1 MMNKLLFIIFSL
13 SSLTALSQGNF
24 MALWNY
30 NSITGSPANPVS
42 DQGVGTSS
50 IVGSFV
56 VAAAATGMDPLINN
70 GCGSQ
75 NGTNPGAW
83 AFTAT
88 PGLTNES
95 SGVQYNASTL
105 GFQNVLFTWDMR
117 FSNTAANT
125 VRLQYTIDG
134 STWTNFTMTSNNTN
148 FCNGVLDNGRF
159 QNNGVGDQYR
169 RISVSFTGISGV
181 ANNANFAV
189 RILAAHYQSTGEFR
203 QTSTPTSIATAGT
216 WRFDNVS
223 FQGRTDVSIPSASN
237 FFAVNENA
245 GVVNIPIQVTNANA
259 AEVNL
264 NFGFSV
270 YSNAA
275 ENNDFSWTNTMTIP
289 ANTNGTFNLPLT
301 IVDDILAEKA
311 ERIIVKILS
320 SSNANVSTTNNYS
333 IIFIKDNDYVAP
345 VATNELNLELLSS
358 FSNGAAGTNSAEI
371 VAFDPTTDRLYIANS
386 IGQKLDIVNFSNPSV
401 PVLVTSISMLPYGGI
416 NSIVARN
423 GIVAAAI
430 ENSNP
435 QLNGSVVFFDP
446 NGIFLKQVTV
456 GAMPDMICFNN
467 DYTKVLTANEGEPNS
482 TYSLDPEG
490 SVSIIDISSGIPTL
504 SQANVITLTLSAFNG
519 QETAL
524 RAQGIRIF
532 SSSASVAQDLEP
544 EYIAISSDNS
554 KAYVTLQEN
563 NALLTINLTNN
574 IIQSLTPLGY
584 SNYGTGS
591 NNALDASDQSG
602 MVLITGDLPIK
613 GAYMPDAIAF
623 KQINNQ
629 GYLFTANEGD
639 SREFGTVIDA
649 NRISSSTFANLDPV
663 AFPDANILK
672 NNKFLGRL
680 SALKYSGDSDGDGD
694 YDELHVMSGRSFSIW
709 NATNGTLVFD
719 SKDLIEQIIANHPT
733 FSSMFNV
740 SNSIG
745 TPSLKNRS
753 DDKGPE
759 VEGITVK
766 QWNGHTYVFAAL
778 ERIGGVMVFNVDN
791 PQNPVY
797 VGYAN
802 NRSAANPNGPDLGAE
817 GIVVIDA
824 VDSPNGQALV
834 LLANEV
840 SSTLSIYQLNTCA
853 IASGATIASST
864 TTICAGQAASLTIN
878 AIPNCNYQ
886 WLLNGTP
893 IAGQTSA
900 SISATTAGVYKVAV
914 QNNTLGCVD
923 TSAQISLIVN
933 PVPSSVVGIS
943 GPTSICPGQSVM
955 LTAPTANSYLWSNG
969 ATTQSIV
976 VSTAGNYTLTTTSTG
991 CSSTS
996 SPVSVIVKPLPNVN
1010 VLPSGP
1016 LTFCQGSSVTLT
1028 APTASSYLWSNGQTT
1043 QQVVLTSSAAVSL
1056 TSTLNGCSASSSS
1069 YNVVVNPLP
1078 LVNAGSDITICAG
1091 PSVTIAITGN
1101 ATVYNWNTGFQ
1112 GTSLVIPTQGFSGTS
1127 TYTITGINTTT
1138 NCQAQDQVILT
1149 VLATP
1154 TVNAGM
1160 NLTVCEG
1167 IPVTLNGTSNAQI
1180 LMWNNGLAPGQSF
1193 LPNLGLN
1200 TMTLT
1205 ATSANSCTNSAS
1217 IQINVLPK
1225 PLINASS
1232 DIQVCANQI
1241 PVQLI
1246 TSSNANL
1253 NYFLGFNT
1261 SNISVNNQGSYVAV
1275 ATNTATGCSA
1285 YDTIDVQVLPL
1296 PVVILASQINVC
1308 ENELPYSI
1316 NLGNSNLYPFFE
1328 WSDGSVLPYFIG
1340 NQQGNISVQVTDTFG
1355 CSSLFST
1362 TVSFFA
1368 APVVSLGDDIEICEN
1383 ELPFTL
1389 NATGNAQ
1396 NLLWSNGSVNPST
1409 VINVGG
1415 TYSITAS
1422 NNNGCVA
1429 TDEVIVIVNPCL
1441 NVADLDLNLEVFP
1454 NPSTGIIQV
1463 NSSNK
1468 LEAIKIISLEGKIL
1482 DIVYPFSESAEISL
1496 FDYANGVYV
1505 LHLIGEQ
1512 FEFRKTIVKQ

>member
-1 MMNKLLFIIFSL
+1 MNKLLLLIMLL
-13 SSLTALSQGNF
+13 SSLKAISQANF

-30 NSITGSPANPVS
+30 NSITGSPVNPIA

-50 IVGSFV
+50 VVGSFV

-95 SGVQYNASTL
+95 SGVQYNVSTL
-105 GFQNVLFTWDMR
+105 GFQNVLLTWDMR

-134 STWTNFTMTSNNTN
+134 STWTNFTMTSTNTI

-169 RISVSFTGISGV
+169 RISVSFTGITGV

-203 QTSTPTSIATAGT
+203 QTSTPTNIATAGT

-259 AEVNL
+259 AEINL
-264 NFGFSV
+264 NLGFSV
-270 YSNAA
+270 YSNAT

-311 ERIIVKILS
+311 ERIVVKILS
-320 SSNANVSTTNNYS
+320 SSNANISTTNNYS

-345 VATNELNLELLSS
+345 VATNELNLQLLSS
-358 FSNGAAGTNSAEI
+358 YSNGAAGTNSAEI
-371 VAFDPTTDRLYIANS
+371 VAFDPSTDRLYIANS
-386 IGQKLDIVNFSNPSV
+386 IAGKLDIVNFSNPST
-401 PVLVTSISMLPYGGI
+401 PVLINSISMAPYGGI

-435 QLNGSVVFFDP
+435 QLNGSVVFFDA
-446 NGIFLKQVTV
+446 NGIFQKQVTV

-467 DYTKVLTANEGEPNS
+467 DFTKVLTANEGEPNS

-504 SQANVITLTLSAFNG
+504 SQANVITLPLTAYNG

-574 IIQSLTPLGY
+574 TIQSLTPLGY
-584 SNYGTGS
+584 SNYGAGS

-623 KQINNQ
+623 QQINNQ

-709 NATNGTLVFD
+709 NATTGSLVFD
-719 SKDLIEQIIANHPT
+719 SKDLIEQIVANHPT
-733 FSSMFNV
+733 FGPMFNA
-740 SNSIG
+740 SNTVG
-745 TPSLKNRS
+745 APALKNRS

-778 ERIGGVMVFNVDN
+778 ERIGGVMIFNVDN
-791 PQNPVY
+791 PQNPTY

-802 NRSAANPNGPDLGAE
+802 NRSLTNINGPDLGSE
-817 GIVVIDA
+817 GIIVIDA

-840 SSTLSIYQLNTCA
+840 SSTLSVYQLNTCA
-853 IASGATIASST
+853 VASGASIVNNSSVL
-864 TTICAGQAASLTIN
+864 CAGQTTTMSITPQ
-878 AIPNCNYQ
+878 PNCNYQ
-886 WLLNGTP
+886 WLLNGLP
-893 IAGQTSA
+893 ISGQTSA
-900 SISATTAGVYKVAV
+900 NLTASAAGVYRVFV
-914 QNNTLGCVD
+914 QNNSLGCAD
-923 TSAQISLIVN
+923 TSLQVAITVN
-933 PVPSSVVGIS
+933 PIPSSVVSIS
-943 GPTSICPGQSVM
+943 GPTSICPGQTVT
-955 LTAPTANSYLWSNG
+955 LTAPTANAYLWSSG
-969 ATTQSIV
+969 QTTQSIT
-976 VSTAGNYTLTTTSTG
+976 VSTAGNYTLTTTATG

-996 SPVSVIVKPLPNVN
+996 APVAIIVKPLPNVTATS
-1010 VLPSGP
+1010 SGP
-1016 LTFCQGSSVTLT
+1016 LTICQGASVTLT
-1028 APTASSYLWSNGQTT
+1028 APAASSYLWSSGQTT
-1043 QQVVLTSSAAVSL
+1043 QQVVLTSSAAISL
-1056 TSTLNGCSASSSS
+1056 TSTLNGCSATSST

-1078 LVNAGSDITICAG
+1078 LVNAGPDIIVCAG
-1091 PSVTIAITGN
+1091 PSVTISITGN
-1101 ATVYNWNTGFQ
+1101 ATVYNWNSGFQ
-1112 GTSLVIPTQGFSGTS
+1112 GSSIVIPTQGFTGSN
-1127 TYTITGINTTT
+1127 TYTITGINTAT
-1138 NCQAQDQVILT
+1138 NCQVQDQVTVT
-1149 VLATP
+1149 VLALP
-1154 TVNAGM
+1154 TVNAGS
-1160 NLTVCEG
+1160 NVTTCQGV
-1167 IPVTLNGTSNAQI
+1167 PVTLNGSSNAAN
-1180 LMWNNGLAPGQSF
+1180 LVWSNGMAPGQSLL
-1193 LPNLGLN
+1193 LPVGLN
-1200 TMTLT
+1200 TLTLT
-1205 ATSANSCTNSAS
+1205 ATAANTCTNSAS
-1217 IQINVLPK
+1217 IQVNVLPA
-1225 PLINASS
+1225 PIVNAGP
-1232 DIQVCANQI
+1232 DQVVCADAI
-1241 PVQLI
+1241 PIQLNA
-1246 TSSNANL
+1246 TANVNLVYFQGLNSASVSVSNAGS
-1253 NYFLGFNT
+1253 YIAIAT
-1261 SNISVNNQGSYVAV
+1261 NNQS
-1275 ATNTATGCSA
+1275 GCSA
-1285 YDTIDVQVLPL
+1285 TDTVQVEVLALPIVGL
-1296 PVVILASQINVC
+1296 ESQYSFC
-1308 ENELPYSI
+1308 ENELPYSFSI
-1316 NLGNSNLYPFFE
+1316 SSSNLYPFFA
-1328 WSDGSVLPYFIG
+1328 WSDGTTLPYFVG
-1340 NQQGNISVQVTDTFG
+1340 SQAGPLSVSVTDSAGCSATFNTTITLAPAPTISLGEDLILCPDQFPYVLNASGSAQDLLWSTGSINPSTEILTSGLYSIEATNQFG
-1355 CSSLFST
+1355 CSSSDEILVTLSSCASVVELFN
-1362 TVSFFA
+1362 A
-1368 APVVSLGDDIEICEN
+1368 IEI
-1383 ELPFTL
+1383 
-1389 NATGNAQ
+1389 
-1396 NLLWSNGSVNPST
+1396 
-1409 VINVGG
+1409 
-1415 TYSITAS
+1415 Y
-1422 NNNGCVA
+1422 
-1429 TDEVIVIVNPCL
+1429 
-1441 NVADLDLNLEVFP
+1441 P
-1454 NPSTGIIQV
+1454 NPTNDFIQIISSEQLRFMRLYSAEGKIVFEQSTSG
-1463 NSSNK
+1463 N
-1468 LEAIKIISLEGKIL
+1468 EMIISLIDLKT
-1482 DIVYPFSESAEISL
+1482 
-1496 FDYANGVYV
+1496 GVYMLEIETNQG
-1505 LHLIGEQ
+1505 LHTERI
-1512 FEFRKTIVKQ
+1512 IKQ